1 MLQRIRKFT
10 DRLLQ
15 IDSAYMITNGFWLSF
30 GKIMSMLVLLFLS
43 VAYAKYLTKDVYGE
57 FRYVMSAM
65 GMFSIITL
73 PGLATSVMRSV
84 ARGYEGTF
92 RDAAWR
98 MFFISFGM
106 TVVGFGFAF
115 FYFFFPQNISLAF
128 GFVVAAALAPLV
140 EGLGTWR
147 AYLDGKK
154 EFKQKA
160 LRNISG
166 NIFYGLLM
174 ATALAAIYYG
184 HASINIS
191 LAILLGAS
199 YIGHGLPNIIYSIK
213 SLRNIPA
220 NAPTEPGSLTYG
232 YHLTLLDIIPNV
244 AYNIDAILLFNFLGP
259 STLAVYSFAIAPI
272 EQIRTLFDLVLTMVF
287 PKIAMKT
294 KNAET
299 TDKLKGAIRVKV
311 LRSLPVTAAAVLAY
325 ILAAPVLYHY
335 LFPAYT
341 ESILPSQILALSL
354 IFFPLNISTSALKAE
369 GNIKKLFIISTIPP
383 VAKIAAFLVFVPLY
397 GLWGA
402 VAVRVAG
409 IILNYFLAFFLFQK
423 KLAMI

>member
-1 MLQRIRKFT
+1 
-10 DRLLQ
+10 
-15 IDSAYMITNGFWLSF
+15 
-30 GKIMSMLVLLFLS
+30 
-43 VAYAKYLTKDVYGE
+43 
-57 FRYVMSAM
+57 
-65 GMFSIITL
+65 
-73 PGLATSVMRSV
+73 
-84 ARGYEGTF
+84 
-92 RDAAWR
+92 
-98 MFFISFGM
+98 
-106 TVVGFGFAF
+106 
-115 FYFFFPQNISLAF
+115 
-128 GFVVAAALAPLV
+128 
-140 EGLGTWR
+140 
-147 AYLDGKK
+147 
-154 EFKQKA
+154 
-160 LRNISG
+160 
-166 NIFYGLLM
+166 
-174 ATALAAIYYG
+174 
-184 HASINIS
+184 
-191 LAILLGAS
+191 
-199 YIGHGLPNIIYSIK
+199 
-213 SLRNIPA
+213 
-220 NAPTEPGSLTYG
+220 
-232 YHLTLLDIIPNV
+232 
-244 AYNIDAILLFNFLGP
+244 
-259 STLAVYSFAIAPI
+259 
-272 EQIRTLFDLVLTMVF
+272 
-287 PKIAMKT
+287 MKT